1 MLRFSIVNKVVVLL
15 SMLFCWPILV
25 AAEATDTAKPL
36 WEVGLGSAY
45 FSLPHYRGSAQQ
57 SSYLL
62 PFPYLI
68 YRGETIKAD
77 GRSVRGILLDRERFH
92 ADLSFDLTPQTRS
105 SDDPLRQGMPDRD
118 PLLEIG
124 PSLQVDL
131 QKGGVAEG
139 EMVWQAVVA
148 LRHAITVPDVA
159 SHGWLLY
166 PHLKGDYRTNEGL
179 RLSGMVGPLF
189 ATQEYHSYYYDVE
202 AAQARVGRA
211 EYHADGGF
219 SGNRLTMTASK
230 KVGSWW
236 LGAFV
241 RYDDLHGA
249 VMEDSPLLA
258 QKQNVSVGIGAAWV
272 FATSNETVSTRE

>member
-1 MLRFSIVNKVVVLL
+1 MRRFFVESTAFGVLA
-15 SMLFCWPILV
+15 MFVFWPNL
-25 AAEATDTAKPL
+25 ASAETETSAKPL
-36 WEVGLGSAY
+36 WEVGLGGAY
-45 FSLPHYRGSAQQ
+45 FSLPHYRGSSQQ

-68 YRGETIKAD
+68 YRGETLKAD
-77 GRSVRGILLDRERFH
+77 GRSLRGILLDQERLH

-118 PLLEIG
+118 PMLEIG

-148 LRHAITVPDVA
+148 LRHAITVPDIA

-166 PHLKGDYRTNEGL
+166 PHLKGDYQADEGM

-189 ATQEYHSYYYDVE
+189 ATQGYHSYYYDVE
-202 AAQARVGRA
+202 PSQARVGRA
-211 EYHADGGF
+211 AYHADGGF
-219 SGNRLTMTASK
+219 SGHRLTITASK

-241 RYDDLHGA
+241 RYDDLQGSVVA
-249 VMEDSPLLA
+249 ESPLMA
-258 QKQNVSVGIGAAWV
+258 QKQTVSVGIGAAWV
-272 FATSNETVSTRE
+272 FATSSETVLTRE